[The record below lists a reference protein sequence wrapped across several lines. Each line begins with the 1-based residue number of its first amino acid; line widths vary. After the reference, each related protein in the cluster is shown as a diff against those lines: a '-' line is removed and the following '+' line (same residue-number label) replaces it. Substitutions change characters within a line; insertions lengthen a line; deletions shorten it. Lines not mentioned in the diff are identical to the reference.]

1 MRDVSFSYLGV
12 EQDLS
17 GASFAIRRG
26 QTLGILGP
34 TGSGKT
40 TLVSLLLRLYD
51 ADEGT
56 VWVGGADV
64 RTRQRR
70 ELSDRFGVV
79 FQNDTLLAGTV
90 YENISFL
97 RSLPREAVER
107 AAKTAQAWEFITGMP
122 GGLDAAVELRGA
134 NLSGGQRQR
143 LLVARALAGR
153 PPVLVLDSADSA
165 LDYRTAAALHAAI
178 RREFPDMTLVVISER
193 IASLRQAD
201 RILVLE
207 DGRITHQGSHEEL
220 MQCCPRYGR
229 MAQLQMGEEAAV

>member
-1 MRDVSFSYLGV
+1 MQNVSFSYLGV

-51 ADEGT
+51 ADAGT

-70 ELSDRFGVV
+70 ELSGRFGVV

-90 YENISFL
+90 
-97 RSLPREAVER
+97 
-107 AAKTAQAWEFITGMP
+107 
-122 GGLDAAVELRGA
+122 
-134 NLSGGQRQR
+134 
-143 LLVARALAGR
+143 
-153 PPVLVLDSADSA
+153 
-165 LDYRTAAALHAAI
+165 
-178 RREFPDMTLVVISER
+178 
-193 IASLRQAD
+193 
-201 RILVLE
+201 
-207 DGRITHQGSHEEL
+207 
-220 MQCCPRYGR
+220 
-229 MAQLQMGEEAAV
+229 